1 MLTAKVVTADAEL
14 DQIAALSEA
23 NLVTRVS
30 PETKAQ
36 EGFVTWV
43 YTPQVLKELHTIAPS
58 VVVKDGDILAGYA
71 LTLTPACASVYPTM
85 APTLAHLSSIQYDGR
100 PLSDRKVY
108 LMGQICVAAPYRGQG
123 VVDQLYAF
131 HRAHFSGQF
140 DMLVTE
146 ISRANPR
153 SLKAHTKAGFKVID
167 TYPDNGSLWDVV
179 LLDWSL

>member
-1 MLTAKVVTADAEL
+1 MLIAKLVTTDREL

-36 EGFVTWV
+36 EGFVTWE
-43 YTPQVLKELHTIAPS
+43 YTPRVLRDLHAVAPS
-58 VVVKDGDILAGYA
+58 VVVKDGDALAGYA

-85 APTLAHLSSIQYDGR
+85 APTLAHLSSIVYDGR
-100 PLSDRKVY
+100 PLSDRKIY

-131 HRAHFSGQF
+131 HRAHFSGTF

-153 SLKAHTKAGFKVID
+153 SLKAHTKSGFKVVD
-167 TYPDNGSLWDVV
+167 SYPDNGSLWDVV
-179 LLDWSL
+179 LWDWTA